1 MLIVDKMGMKKYVL
15 KNYYRIGYKIVWV
28 VDWLMVF
35 VDGEDFLESILN
47 YNVKLYGI
55 LLVCMYECSSCV
67 E

>member
-1 MLIVDKMGMKKYVL
+1 
-15 KNYYRIGYKIVWV
+15 
-28 VDWLMVF
+28 MVF